1 MTFWQAS
8 LDTRNFSF
16 EAFGDTHD
24 SAWGALVQGLKRHGK
39 TYKIEDTWFGEYLPE
54 INVREIKL
62 GTAYRG
68 PELI

>member
-1 MTFWQAS
+1 MKFWRAT

-16 EAFGDTHD
+16 EAFGEDHD
-24 SAWGALVQGLKRHGK
+24 SAWGALVQGLARHGR
-39 TYKIEDTWFGEYLPE
+39 TYQLPPEWFGEYLSE
-54 INVREIKL
+54 IEVREIAL